1 MSLQTPSSCENVNVL
16 MMDYPAYGLQESSL
30 LMRLYFDVRLRSEHP
45 TGLEFLNHVKK
56 SQIDFT

>member
-30 LMRLYFDVRLRSEHP
+30 LMRLYFDVRLRSEH
-45 TGLEFLNHVKK
+45 LIA
-56 SQIDFT
+56 QILREINDFT